1 MELQGNR
8 ADLVCEGGGVRGIGL
23 VGAVHALAAAGYEFP
38 RVAGS
43 SAGAVVA
50 SLVAAL
56 QAAGQPLSR
65 LDELAR
71 QIDYSKFADPTLLTR
86 IPVVGPGLS
95 LVARN
100 GLYRGDYLEDLL
112 TELLGGLG
120 VRTFGDLRTGEE
132 PQRNAWS
139 LVVTAS
145 DLSRRRL
152 VRIPWDLPNYG
163 VDPDEFPVARAV
175 RASSAIPFAFEP
187 VVVSGATWVDGGLL
201 SNFPVQLF
209 DSSDDRPRWPTFG
222 IRLSA
227 PAGKVPT
234 HHIRGPLSLAFGA
247 LETLISDQD
256 AAYIDDRCTV
266 ARTIFV
272 PAETVGTLD
281 FNISDTEREALSQRG
296 VHAAEEFLR
305 TWDYPA
311 YLQSCR
317 GGPETGVVG
326 VPDGAAESE
335 DHERRSGER

>member
-1 MELQGNR
+1 MNR

-23 VGAVHALAAAGYEFP
+23 VGAVHVLAAAEYEFP

-43 SAGAVVA
+43 SAGSVVA
-50 SLVAAL
+50 SLIAGL
-56 QAAGQPLSR
+56 QAAGEPLSR
-65 LDELAR
+65 LDALA
-71 QIDYSKFADPTLLTR
+71 QEIDYSKFADPTLLTR
-86 IPVVGPGLS
+86 IPVVGPALS
-95 LVARN
+95 LAANN
-100 GLYRGDYLEDLL
+100 GLYRGDYLENLL

-132 PQRNAWS
+132 PERNAWS

-163 VDPDEFPVARAV
+163 LDPDDFPVARAV
-175 RASSAIPFAFEP
+175 RASSAVPFAFQP
-187 VVVSGATWVDGGLL
+187 VEVGGATWVDGGLL

-209 DSSDDRPRWPTFG
+209 DSSDDQPRWPTFG

-227 PAGKVPT
+227 PAGRAPT
-234 HHIRGPLSLAFGA
+234 HEIYGPLSLAFAA

-266 ARTIFV
+266 QRTIFV
-272 PAETVGTLD
+272 PTENVGPLD
-281 FNISDTEREALSQRG
+281 FGISAEERDALYQRG
-296 VHAAEEFLR
+296 VQAAEEFLR

-311 YLQSCR
+311 YLHACR
-317 GGPETGVVG
+317 GGPAPPEAPPSTA
-326 VPDGAAESE
+326 DAGA
-335 DHERRSGER
+335 